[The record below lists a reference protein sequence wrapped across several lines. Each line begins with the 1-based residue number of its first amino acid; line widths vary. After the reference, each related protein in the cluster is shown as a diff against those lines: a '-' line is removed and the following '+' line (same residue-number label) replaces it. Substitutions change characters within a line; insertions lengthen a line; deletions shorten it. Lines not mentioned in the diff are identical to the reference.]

1 MILPSSF
8 SFQSLES
15 VTQSICGGEHMDF
28 TLLEE
33 HRMLQDTVRRFVK
46 QELLPLES
54 LVLQR
59 DTQGMAGEELLPPE
73 VEDRLLTKAKGA
85 GLWGLD
91 VPEEFGGLN
100 LGALPK
106 CLANEELHK
115 TITPFIFPPD
125 APNLHMLMQTCTPE
139 QREKYLLPYARG
151 EKRSAIAI
159 SEPGAGSDPAGMQ
172 TIAVKKGDQWV
183 INGRKIWISRAHIA
197 DFIIVMAVTD
207 KEKRARGGI
216 TAFLVDKGTP
226 GLVLQRQIPV
236 IGSHAPWEVV
246 FEDMTIPDSHVLGQV
261 GQGFAPMQLRL
272 TVRRLEIG
280 SWCVGFAQ
288 RCLEMMVDYA
298 KQRVTFGQRL
308 ADRQAIQWFIAD
320 SATDIHATRLMTHH
334 GAWKFDQGEDVR
346 QEASMVK
353 IFATEMATRVADRAM
368 QTHGGMGMSKELPLE
383 FIYRRLRPMRIF
395 EGPTEVHR
403 WVIAR
408 SLLKE

>member
-1 MILPSSF
+1 
-8 SFQSLES
+8 
-15 VTQSICGGEHMDF
+15 MDF
-28 TLLEE
+28 ALQEE
-33 HRMLQDTVRRFVK
+33 HRMLQETVRRFVR
-46 QELLPLES
+46 QELLPLEA

-59 DTQGMAGEELLPPE
+59 DTQGMTGEDLLPPDIDE
-73 VEDRLLTKAKGA
+73 KLLAKAKEA

-100 LGALPK
+100 LDAFSK
-106 CLANEELHK
+106 CLANEELYK
-115 TITPFIFPPD
+115 TVTPFTFPPD
-125 APNLHMLMQTCTPE
+125 APNLHMLMQTCTPD
-139 QREKYLLPYARG
+139 QRERYLVPYARG

-159 SEPGAGSDPAGMQ
+159 SEPGAGSDPSGMQ
-172 TIAVKKGDQWV
+172 TTAVKKGDHWV

-197 DFIIVMAVTD
+197 DFIIVMALTD

-226 GLVLQRQIPV
+226 GLILQRQIPV
-236 IGSHAPWEVV
+236 IGGHAPWEIV
-246 FEDMTIPDSHVLGQV
+246 FEDMTVPDSQVLGQI

-280 SWCVGFAQ
+280 SWCVGLAQ
-288 RCLEMMVDYA
+288 RCLDMMVDYA

-320 SATDIHATRLMTHH
+320 AATDIYAARLMAHH

-346 QEASMVK
+346 QEASMLKV
-353 IFATEMATRVADRAM
+353 FATEMATRIADHAM
-368 QTHGGMGMSKELPLE
+368 QVHGGMGMSKDLPLE

-395 EGPTEVHR
+395 EGPSEVHR

>member
-1 MILPSSF
+1 
-8 SFQSLES
+8 
-15 VTQSICGGEHMDF
+15 MDF
-28 TLLEE
+28 ALLEE
-33 HRMLQDTVRRFVK
+33 HRLLQDTVRRFVR

-54 LVLQR
+54 VVLQR
-59 DTQGMAGEELLPPE
+59 DTQGLAGEELLPAE
-73 VEDRLLTKAKGA
+73 AEERLLAKAREA

-106 CLANEELHK
+106 CLATEELYK
-115 TITPFIFPPD
+115 TITPFTFPPD
-125 APNLHMLMQTCTPE
+125 APNLHMLLQTCTPA
-139 QREKYLLPYARG
+139 QRERYLLPYARG

-159 SEPGAGSDPAGMQ
+159 SEPGAGSDPAALQ
-172 TIAVKKGDQWV
+172 TTAVKTGDQWV
-183 INGRKIWISRAHIA
+183 INGRKIWISRAHLA
-197 DFIIVMAVTD
+197 DFIIVMALTD

-226 GLVLQRQIPV
+226 GLILQRQIPV
-236 IGSHAPWEVV
+236 IGGHAPWELV
-246 FEDMTIPDSHVLGQV
+246 FEDVTLSDSQVLGQV

-280 SWCVGFAQ
+280 SWCVGLAQ
-288 RCLEMMVDYA
+288 RCLDMMVDYA

-320 SATDIHATRLMTHH
+320 SVTDIHAARLMTYH
-334 GAWKFDQGEDVR
+334 GAWKFDHGEDVR
-346 QEASMVK
+346 QEASMLKV
-353 IFATEMATRVADRAM
+353 FATEMATRVADRAM
-368 QTHGGMGMSKELPLE
+368 QMHGGMGMSKELPLE

-408 SLLKE
+408 TLLKD

>member
-1 MILPSSF
+1 
-8 SFQSLES
+8 
-15 VTQSICGGEHMDF
+15 MDF
-28 TLLEE
+28 ALLEE
-33 HRMLQDTVRRFVK
+33 HRMLQDTVRRFVR

-59 DTQGMAGEELLPPE
+59 DTEGHTGEDLLPSE
-73 VEDRLLTKAKGA
+73 IEEKLLAKAQEA

-100 LGALPK
+100 LSALPK

-139 QREKYLLPYARG
+139 QREHYLIPYARG

-172 TIAVKKGDQWV
+172 TTAVKKGDQWV

-197 DFIIVMAVTD
+197 DFMIVMAVTD

-216 TAFLVDKGTP
+216 TAFLVDKDTP
-226 GLVLQRQIPV
+226 GLILQRQIPV
-236 IGSHAPWEVV
+236 IGGHAPWEIV
-246 FEDMTIPDSHVLGQV
+246 FEELTLPDSQVLGQI

-280 SWCVGFAQ
+280 SWCVGLAQ
-288 RCLEMMVDYA
+288 RCLDMMIDYA

-308 ADRQAIQWFIAD
+308 ADRQAVQWFISDA
-320 SATDIHATRLMTHH
+320 ATDIHAARLMTYH

-346 QEASMVK
+346 QEASMLKV
-353 IFATEMATRVADRAM
+353 FATEMATRVADQAM
-368 QTHGGMGMSKELPLE
+368 QVHGGMGMSKDLPLE

-395 EGPTEVHR
+395 EGPSEVHR

-408 SLLKE
+408 SLLRD

>member
-1 MILPSSF
+1 
-8 SFQSLES
+8 
-15 VTQSICGGEHMDF
+15 MDF

-73 VEDRLLTKAKGA
+73 VEDRLLAKAQDA

-125 APNLHMLMQTCTPE
+125 APNLHMLMQTCTSE

-172 TIAVKKGDQWV
+172 TTAVKKGDQWV

-246 FEDMTIPDSHVLGQV
+246 FEDLTIPDSHVLGQV

>member
-1 MILPSSF
+1 
-8 SFQSLES
+8 
-15 VTQSICGGEHMDF
+15 MDF
-28 TLLEE
+28 SLLEE
-33 HRMLQDTVRRFVK
+33 HRMLQDTVRKFVR
-46 QELLPLES
+46 QELMPLES

-59 DTQGMAGEELLPPE
+59 DTEGHTGEDILPQDVEAKLLA
-73 VEDRLLTKAKGA
+73 KAQDA

-115 TITPFIFPPD
+115 CVTPFIFPPD
-125 APNLHMLMQTCTPE
+125 APNLHMLMQTCTPD
-139 QREKYLLPYARG
+139 QRERYLIPYAQG
-151 EKRSAIAI
+151 KKRSAIAI

-172 TIAVKKGDQWV
+172 TTAVKKGDQWV
-183 INGRKIWISRAHIA
+183 INGRKIWISRAHVA
-197 DFIIVMAVTD
+197 DFMIVMAITD

-226 GLVLQRQIPV
+226 GLILQRQIPV
-236 IGSHAPWEVV
+236 IGGHAPWEIV
-246 FEDMTIPDSHVLGQV
+246 FEDMTLPESQVLGEI

-280 SWCVGFAQ
+280 SWCVGMAQ
-288 RCLEMMVDYA
+288 RGLDMMVDYA

-308 ADRQAIQWFIAD
+308 ADRQAVQWFVAD
-320 SATDIHATRLMTHH
+320 SATDIYASRLMAHH

-346 QEASMVK
+346 QEASMLK
-353 IFATEMATRVADRAM
+353 IFATEMATRVVDRAM
-368 QTHGGMGMSKELPLE
+368 QVHGGMGMSKDLPLE
-383 FIYRRLRPMRIF
+383 FMYRRLRPMRIF

-403 WVIAR
+403 WVVAR
-408 SLLKE
+408 MLLKD

>member
-1 MILPSSF
+1 
-8 SFQSLES
+8 
-15 VTQSICGGEHMDF
+15 MDF
-28 TLLEE
+28 TLQEE
-33 HRMLQDTVRRFVK
+33 HRMLQDTVRRFVR

-59 DTQGMAGEELLPPE
+59 DTQGMTGEDLLPPE
-73 VEDRLLTKAKGA
+73 VDEKLLEKAKAA

-100 LGALPK
+100 LDAFSK

-115 TITPFIFPPD
+115 TVTPFTFPPD

-139 QREKYLLPYARG
+139 QRERYLIPYARG

-159 SEPGAGSDPAGMQ
+159 SEPGAGSDPSGMQ
-172 TIAVKKGDQWV
+172 TTAIKKGDQWV

-197 DFIIVMAVTD
+197 DFLIVMALTD

-236 IGSHAPWEVV
+236 IGGHAPWEIV
-246 FEDMTIPDSHVLGQV
+246 FEDMTVPDSHVLGHI

-288 RCLEMMVDYA
+288 RCLDMMVDYA

-320 SATDIHATRLMTHH
+320 AATDIYAARLMTYH

-346 QEASMVK
+346 QEASMLKV
-353 IFATEMATRVADRAM
+353 FATEMATRIADHAM
-368 QTHGGMGMSKELPLE
+368 QVHGGMGMSKDLPLE

-395 EGPTEVHR
+395 EGPSEVHR

>member
-1 MILPSSF
+1 
-8 SFQSLES
+8 
-15 VTQSICGGEHMDF
+15 MDF
-28 TLLEE
+28 ALLEE
-33 HRMLQDTVRRFVK
+33 HRMLQDTVRRFVR
-46 QELLPLES
+46 QELLSLEP

-59 DTQGMAGEELLPPE
+59 DTQGLTGEELLPAE
-73 VEDRLLTKAKGA
+73 VEERLLAKAQEA

-106 CLANEELHK
+106 CLATEELYK
-115 TITPFIFPPD
+115 TITPFTFPPD
-125 APNLHMLMQTCTPE
+125 APNLHMLIQTCTPE
-139 QREKYLLPYARG
+139 QRERYLLPYARG

-159 SEPGAGSDPAGMQ
+159 SEPGAGADPAAMQ
-172 TIAVKKGDQWV
+172 TTAVKKGDQWV

-197 DFIIVMAVTD
+197 DFIIVMALTD

-236 IGSHAPWEVV
+236 IGGHAPWELV
-246 FEDMTIPDSHVLGQV
+246 FEDLILPDSQVLGQV

-280 SWCVGFAQ
+280 SWCVGLAQ
-288 RCLEMMVDYA
+288 RCLDMMVDYA

-320 SATDIHATRLMTHH
+320 SATDIHAARLMTHH
-334 GAWKFDQGEDVR
+334 GAWKFDQGDEVR
-346 QEASMVK
+346 QEASMLKV
-353 IFATEMATRVADRAM
+353 FATEMATRVADRAM
-368 QTHGGMGMSKELPLE
+368 QMHGGMGMSKELPLE

-408 SLLKE
+408 TLLKD

>member
-1 MILPSSF
+1 
-8 SFQSLES
+8 
-15 VTQSICGGEHMDF
+15 MDF

-46 QELLPLES
+46 QELLPLET

-59 DTQGMAGEELLPPE
+59 DTQGMTGEELLPPE
-73 VEDRLLTKAKGA
+73 VENRLLAKAQDV

-125 APNLHMLMQTCTPE
+125 APNLHMLMQTCTLE

-172 TIAVKKGDQWV
+172 TTAVKKGDQWV

-246 FEDMTIPDSHVLGQV
+246 FEDVTIPDAHVLGQV

-334 GAWKFDQGEDVR
+334 GAWKFDYGEDVR

>member
-1 MILPSSF
+1 
-8 SFQSLES
+8 
-15 VTQSICGGEHMDF
+15 MDF
-28 TLLEE
+28 ELLEE
-33 HRMLQDTVRRFVK
+33 HRMLQDTVRRFVR

-59 DTQGMAGEELLPPE
+59 DTQGMTGEELLPAE
-73 VEDRLLTKAKGA
+73 VEDRLLAKAREA

-106 CLANEELHK
+106 CLATEELYK
-115 TITPFIFPPD
+115 TITPFTFPPD
-125 APNLHMLMQTCTPE
+125 APNLHMLMQTCTPV
-139 QREKYLLPYARG
+139 QRERYLLPYARG

-159 SEPGAGSDPAGMQ
+159 SEPGAGSDPAAMQ
-172 TIAVKKGDQWV
+172 TTAVKKGDQWI

-197 DFIIVMAVTD
+197 DFIIVMALTD

-216 TAFLVDKGTP
+216 TAFIVDKGTP

-236 IGSHAPWEVV
+236 IGGHAPWELV
-246 FEDMTIPDSHVLGQV
+246 FEDLTLPDAQVLGQV

-280 SWCVGFAQ
+280 SWCVGHAQ
-288 RCLEMMVDYA
+288 RCLDMMVDYA

-320 SATDIHATRLMTHH
+320 SATDIHAARLMTHH
-334 GAWKFDQGEDVR
+334 GAWKFDQGADVR
-346 QEASMVK
+346 QEASMLKV
-353 IFATEMATRVADRAM
+353 FATEMATRVADRAM
-368 QTHGGMGMSKELPLE
+368 QMHGGMGMSKELPLE
-383 FIYRRLRPMRIF
+383 FMYRRLRPMRIF
-395 EGPTEVHR
+395 EGPSEVHR

-408 SLLKE
+408 TLLKD

>member
-1 MILPSSF
+1 
-8 SFQSLES
+8 
-15 VTQSICGGEHMDF
+15 MDF
-28 TLLEE
+28 TLQEE
-33 HRMLQDTVRRFVK
+33 HRMLQDTVRRFVR
-46 QELLPLES
+46 QELLSLES

-59 DTQGMAGEELLPPE
+59 DTQGMTGEDLLPPE
-73 VEDRLLTKAKGA
+73 VDEKLLEKAKAA

-100 LGALPK
+100 LDAFSK

-115 TITPFIFPPD
+115 TITPFTFPPD

-139 QREKYLLPYARG
+139 QRERYLIPYARG

-159 SEPGAGSDPAGMQ
+159 SEPSAGSDPAGMQ
-172 TIAVKKGDQWV
+172 TTAVKKGDQWI

-197 DFIIVMAVTD
+197 DFIIVMALTD

-236 IGSHAPWEVV
+236 IGGHAPWEIV
-246 FEDMTIPDSHVLGQV
+246 FEDMTVPDSHVLGQI

-288 RCLEMMVDYA
+288 RCLDMMVEYA

-308 ADRQAIQWFIAD
+308 ADRQAVQWFIAD
-320 SATDIHATRLMTHH
+320 AATDIYAARLMTYH

-346 QEASMVK
+346 QEASMLKV
-353 IFATEMATRVADRAM
+353 FATEMATRIADRAM
-368 QTHGGMGMSKELPLE
+368 QVHGGMGMSKDLPLE

-395 EGPTEVHR
+395 EGPSEVHR

>member
-1 MILPSSF
+1 
-8 SFQSLES
+8 
-15 VTQSICGGEHMDF
+15 MDF
-28 TLLEE
+28 TLQEE
-33 HRMLQDTVRRFVK
+33 HRMLQDTVRRFVR

-59 DTQGMAGEELLPPE
+59 DTQGMTGEDLLPPE
-73 VEDRLLTKAKGA
+73 IDEKLLEKAKAA

-100 LGALPK
+100 LDAFSK

-115 TITPFIFPPD
+115 TVTPFTFPPD

-139 QREKYLLPYARG
+139 QRERYLIPYARG

-159 SEPGAGSDPAGMQ
+159 SEPSAGSDPAGMQ
-172 TIAVKKGDQWV
+172 TTAVKKGDQWV

-197 DFIIVMAVTD
+197 DFIIVMALTD

-236 IGSHAPWEVV
+236 IGGHAPWEIV
-246 FEDMTIPDSHVLGQV
+246 FEDMTVPDSHVLGQI

-288 RCLEMMVDYA
+288 RCLDMMVEYA

-308 ADRQAIQWFIAD
+308 ADRQAVQWFIAD
-320 SATDIHATRLMTHH
+320 AATDIYAARLMTYH

-346 QEASMVK
+346 QEASMLKV
-353 IFATEMATRVADRAM
+353 FATEMATRIADRAM
-368 QTHGGMGMSKELPLE
+368 QVHGGMGMSKDLPLE

-395 EGPTEVHR
+395 EGPSEVHR

>member
-1 MILPSSF
+1 
-8 SFQSLES
+8 
-15 VTQSICGGEHMDF
+15 MDF
-28 TLLEE
+28 SLLEE
-33 HRMLQDTVRRFVK
+33 HRLLQDTVRRFVR
-46 QELLPLES
+46 QELLPLEP

-59 DTQGMAGEELLPPE
+59 DTQGLTGEELLPAE
-73 VEDRLLTKAKGA
+73 AEDRLLAQARAA

-106 CLANEELHK
+106 CLATEELYK
-115 TITPFIFPPD
+115 TVTPFTFPPD

-139 QREKYLLPYARG
+139 QRERYLLPYASG

-159 SEPGAGSDPAGMQ
+159 SEPGAGSDPAGML
-172 TIAVKKGDQWV
+172 TTAVKKGDQWV

-197 DFIIVMAVTD
+197 DFMIVMALTD

-236 IGSHAPWEVV
+236 IGGHAPWEVV
-246 FEDMTIPDSHVLGQV
+246 FEDLTVPDSQVLGQV

-280 SWCVGFAQ
+280 SWCVGLAQ
-288 RCLEMMVDYA
+288 RCLDMMVAYA
-298 KQRVTFGQRL
+298 RQRQTFGQRL

-320 SATDIHATRLMTHH
+320 SATDIHAARLMTHH

-346 QEASMVK
+346 QEASMLKV
-353 IFATEMATRVADRAM
+353 FATEMATRVADRAM

-395 EGPTEVHR
+395 EGPTEIHR

-408 SLLKE
+408 TLLKD

>member
-1 MILPSSF
+1 
-8 SFQSLES
+8 
-15 VTQSICGGEHMDF
+15 MDF

-33 HRMLQDTVRRFVK
+33 HRMLQDTVHRFVR
-46 QELLPLES
+46 QELLPLEP

-59 DTQGMAGEELLPPE
+59 DTQGMTGEDLLPTE
-73 VEDRLLTKAKGA
+73 IEERLFAKAREA

-91 VPEEFGGLN
+91 VPEEFGGLD

-151 EKRSAIAI
+151 EMRSAIAI

-172 TIAVKKGDQWV
+172 TTAVKKGDQWV
-183 INGRKIWISRAHIA
+183 INGRKIWISRAHVA

-236 IGSHAPWEVV
+236 IGSHAPWEVI
-246 FEDMTIPDSHVLGQV
+246 FEDLTLPDAQVLGQI

-288 RCLEMMVDYA
+288 RCLDMMVDYA

-320 SATDIHATRLMTHH
+320 SATDIHAARLMTHH

-346 QEASMVK
+346 QEASMLKV
-353 IFATEMATRVADRAM
+353 FATEMATRVADRAM

-408 SLLKE
+408 ALLKD

>member
-1 MILPSSF
+1 
-8 SFQSLES
+8 
-15 VTQSICGGEHMDF
+15 MDF
-28 TLLEE
+28 SLLEE
-33 HRMLQDTVRRFVK
+33 HRMLQDTVRRFVR

-59 DTQGMAGEELLPPE
+59 DTEGHTGEDILPHD
-73 VEDRLLTKAKGA
+73 VEEKLFAKAQQA

-115 TITPFIFPPD
+115 CVTPFTFPPD

-139 QREKYLLPYARG
+139 QRERYLIPYAQG
-151 EKRSAIAI
+151 KKRSAIAI

-172 TIAVKKGDQWV
+172 TTAVKKGDQWV

-197 DFIIVMAVTD
+197 DFMIVMAVTD

-226 GLVLQRQIPV
+226 GLILQRQIPV
-236 IGSHAPWEVV
+236 IGGHAPWEIV
-246 FEDMTIPDSHVLGQV
+246 FEDMTLPESHVLGEI

-280 SWCVGFAQ
+280 SWCVGMAQ
-288 RCLEMMVDYA
+288 RALDMMIDYA

-308 ADRQAIQWFIAD
+308 ADRQAVQWFIAD
-320 SATDIHATRLMTHH
+320 SATDIYASRLMAHH

-346 QEASMVK
+346 QEASMLK
-353 IFATEMATRVADRAM
+353 IFATEMATRVVDRAM
-368 QTHGGMGMSKELPLE
+368 QVHGGMGMSKDLPLE
-383 FIYRRLRPMRIF
+383 FMYRRLRPMRIF

-403 WVIAR
+403 WVVAR
-408 SLLKE
+408 SLLKD

>member
-1 MILPSSF
+1 
-8 SFQSLES
+8 
-15 VTQSICGGEHMDF
+15 MDF
-28 TLLEE
+28 TLQEE
-33 HRMLQDTVRRFVK
+33 HRMLQDTVRRFVR

-59 DTQGMAGEELLPPE
+59 DTQGMTGEDLLPPE
-73 VEDRLLTKAKGA
+73 IDEKLLEKAKAA

-100 LGALPK
+100 LDAFSK

-115 TITPFIFPPD
+115 TITPFTFPPD

-139 QREKYLLPYARG
+139 QRERYLIPYARG

-159 SEPGAGSDPAGMQ
+159 SEPSAGSDPAGMQ
-172 TIAVKKGDQWV
+172 TTAVKKGDQWI

-197 DFIIVMAVTD
+197 DFIIVMALTD

-236 IGSHAPWEVV
+236 IGGHAPWEIV
-246 FEDMTIPDSHVLGQV
+246 FEDMTVPDSHVLGQI

-288 RCLEMMVDYA
+288 RCLDMMVEYA

-308 ADRQAIQWFIAD
+308 ADRQAVQWFIAD
-320 SATDIHATRLMTHH
+320 AATDIYAARLMTYH

-346 QEASMVK
+346 QEASMLKV
-353 IFATEMATRVADRAM
+353 FATEMATRIADRAM
-368 QTHGGMGMSKELPLE
+368 QVHGGMGMSKDLPLE

-395 EGPTEVHR
+395 EGPSEVHR

>member
-1 MILPSSF
+1 
-8 SFQSLES
+8 
-15 VTQSICGGEHMDF
+15 MDF

-33 HRMLQDTVRRFVK
+33 HGMLQDTVRRFVK

-59 DTQGMAGEELLPPE
+59 DTQGMAGEELLPSE
-73 VEDRLLTKAKGA
+73 IEDRLLTKAQDA

-172 TIAVKKGDQWV
+172 TTAVKKGDQWV

-320 SATDIHATRLMTHH
+320 SATDIHATRLMTYH

-346 QEASMVK
+346 REASMVK

-395 EGPTEVHR
+395 EGPSEVHR

>member
-1 MILPSSF
+1 
-8 SFQSLES
+8 
-15 VTQSICGGEHMDF
+15 MDF
-28 TLLEE
+28 ALLEE
-33 HRMLQDTVRRFVK
+33 HRMLQDTVRRFVR
-46 QELLPLES
+46 QELLSLEP

-59 DTQGMAGEELLPPE
+59 DTQGLTGEELLPAE
-73 VEDRLLTKAKGA
+73 VEERLLAKAQEA

-106 CLANEELHK
+106 CLATEELYK
-115 TITPFIFPPD
+115 TITPFTFPPD
-125 APNLHMLMQTCTPE
+125 APNLHMLIQTCTPE
-139 QREKYLLPYARG
+139 QRERYLLPYARG

-159 SEPGAGSDPAGMQ
+159 SEPGAGSDPAAMQ
-172 TIAVKKGDQWV
+172 TTAVKKGDQWV

-197 DFIIVMAVTD
+197 DFIIVMALTD

-236 IGSHAPWEVV
+236 IGGHAPWELV
-246 FEDMTIPDSHVLGQV
+246 FEDLILPNSQVLGQV

-280 SWCVGFAQ
+280 SWCVGLAQ
-288 RCLEMMVDYA
+288 RCLDMMVDYA

-320 SATDIHATRLMTHH
+320 SATDIHAARLMTHH
-334 GAWKFDQGEDVR
+334 GAWKFDQGDEVR
-346 QEASMVK
+346 QEASMLKV
-353 IFATEMATRVADRAM
+353 FATEMATRVADRAM
-368 QTHGGMGMSKELPLE
+368 QMHGGMGMSKELPLE

-408 SLLKE
+408 TLLKD

>member
-1 MILPSSF
+1 
-8 SFQSLES
+8 
-15 VTQSICGGEHMDF
+15 MDF
-28 TLLEE
+28 TLQEE
-33 HRMLQDTVRRFVK
+33 HRMLQDTVRRFVR
-46 QELLPLES
+46 QELLSLEP

-59 DTQGMAGEELLPPE
+59 DTQGLTGEEMLPPE
-73 VEDRLLTKAKGA
+73 VEAKLLEKAREA

-100 LGALPK
+100 LDAFSK

-115 TITPFIFPPD
+115 TVTPFIFPPD

-139 QREKYLLPYARG
+139 QRERYLIPYACG

-159 SEPGAGSDPAGMQ
+159 SEPGAGADPAGMQ
-172 TIAVKKGDQWV
+172 TTAVKKGDQWV

-197 DFIIVMAVTD
+197 DFIIVMALTD

-236 IGSHAPWEVV
+236 IGGHAPWELV
-246 FEDMTIPDSHVLGQV
+246 FEDMTVPDSHVLGQI

-280 SWCVGFAQ
+280 SWCVGLAQ
-288 RCLEMMVDYA
+288 RCLDMMVDYA

-308 ADRQAIQWFIAD
+308 ADRQAVQWFIAD
-320 SATDIHATRLMTHH
+320 SATDIHAARLMTYH
-334 GAWKFDQGEDVR
+334 GAWKFDHGEDVR
-346 QEASMVK
+346 QEASMLKV
-353 IFATEMATRVADRAM
+353 FATEMATRAADRAM
-368 QTHGGMGMSKELPLE
+368 QVHGGMGMSKDLPLE

-395 EGPTEVHR
+395 EGPSEIHR

-408 SLLKE
+408 TLLKD

>member
-1 MILPSSF
+1 
-8 SFQSLES
+8 
-15 VTQSICGGEHMDF
+15 
-28 TLLEE
+28 
-33 HRMLQDTVRRFVK
+33 
-46 QELLPLES
+46 
-54 LVLQR
+54 
-59 DTQGMAGEELLPPE
+59 
-73 VEDRLLTKAKGA
+73 
-85 GLWGLD
+85 
-91 VPEEFGGLN
+91 
-100 LGALPK
+100 
-106 CLANEELHK
+106 
-115 TITPFIFPPD
+115 
-125 APNLHMLMQTCTPE
+125 LHMLMQTCTPE
-139 QREKYLLPYARG
+139 QRERYLVPYARG

-172 TIAVKKGDQWV
+172 TTAIKKGDQWV

-197 DFIIVMAVTD
+197 DFLIVMALTD

-226 GLVLQRQIPV
+226 GLILQRQIPV
-236 IGSHAPWEVV
+236 IGGHAPWELV
-246 FEDMTIPDSHVLGQV
+246 FEDMTVPDSHVLGHI

-280 SWCVGFAQ
+280 SWCVGSAQ
-288 RCLEMMVDYA
+288 RCLDMMVDYA

-320 SATDIHATRLMTHH
+320 AATDIYAARLMTYH

-346 QEASMVK
+346 QEASMLKV
-353 IFATEMATRVADRAM
+353 FATEMATRIADHAM
-368 QTHGGMGMSKELPLE
+368 QVHGGMGMSKDLPLE

-395 EGPTEVHR
+395 EGPSEIHR

>member
-1 MILPSSF
+1 
-8 SFQSLES
+8 
-15 VTQSICGGEHMDF
+15 
-28 TLLEE
+28 
-33 HRMLQDTVRRFVK
+33 
-46 QELLPLES
+46 
-54 LVLQR
+54 
-59 DTQGMAGEELLPPE
+59 
-73 VEDRLLTKAKGA
+73 
-85 GLWGLD
+85 
-91 VPEEFGGLN
+91 
-100 LGALPK
+100 LPK

-125 APNLHMLMQTCTPE
+125 APNLHMLMQTCTQE

-172 TIAVKKGDQWV
+172 TTAVKKGDQWV

-197 DFIIVMAVTD
+197 DFTIVMAVTD

-236 IGSHAPWEVV
+236 IGSHAPWEIV
-246 FEDMTIPDSHVLGQV
+246 FEDMTIPDAQILGEI

-288 RCLEMMVDYA
+288 RCLDMMVDYA

-320 SATDIHATRLMTHH
+320 SATDIHASRLMTHH

-346 QEASMVK
+346 QEASMLK

-408 SLLKE
+408 SLLKD

>member
-1 MILPSSF
+1 
-8 SFQSLES
+8 
-15 VTQSICGGEHMDF
+15 MDF
-28 TLLEE
+28 ALLEE
-33 HRMLQDTVRRFVK
+33 HRLLQDTVRRFVR

-54 LVLQR
+54 VVLQR
-59 DTQGMAGEELLPPE
+59 DTQGLAGEELLPAE
-73 VEDRLLTKAKGA
+73 AEERLLAKAREA

-106 CLANEELHK
+106 CLATEELYK
-115 TITPFIFPPD
+115 TITPFTFPPD
-125 APNLHMLMQTCTPE
+125 APNLHMLLQTCTPA
-139 QREKYLLPYARG
+139 QRERYLLPYARG

-159 SEPGAGSDPAGMQ
+159 SEPGAGSDPAALQ
-172 TIAVKKGDQWV
+172 TTAVKTGDQWV
-183 INGRKIWISRAHIA
+183 INGRKIWISRAHLA
-197 DFIIVMAVTD
+197 DFIIVMALTD

-226 GLVLQRQIPV
+226 GLILQRQIPV
-236 IGSHAPWEVV
+236 IGGHAPWELV
-246 FEDMTIPDSHVLGQV
+246 FEDVTLSDSQVLGQV
-261 GQGFAPMQLRL
+261 GQGFAPMQVRL

-280 SWCVGFAQ
+280 SWCVGLAQ
-288 RCLEMMVDYA
+288 RCLDMMVDYA

-320 SATDIHATRLMTHH
+320 SATDIHAARLMTYH
-334 GAWKFDQGEDVR
+334 GAWKFDHGEDVR
-346 QEASMVK
+346 QEASMLKV
-353 IFATEMATRVADRAM
+353 FATEMATRVADRAM
-368 QTHGGMGMSKELPLE
+368 QMHGGMGMSKELPLE

-408 SLLKE
+408 TMLKD